1 VTLEQRL
8 NRNTV
13 DDLKAIV
20 WHFGDVNHVR
30 AEERCKDPRS
40 LGSKPQLISWMVQ
53 ELKDELLTSL
63 PIVPATL
70 TDWRTDWHRVTD
82 ETVLA
87 RDADL
92 RAVLS
97 RRDELARAEQERK
110 DKEEQERKAKADRD
124 AHRPS
129 VDEEARRIEVE
140 ARRIEVEARR
150 AEEEAKRADREEAP
164 QPASKRRR
172 AGAASMELMTCSC
185 GNVQPLASAM
195 DAGCLKCGAAPLR
208 NRIIHDFR
216 EGKHDDPAPGHV
228 SSSQQVLLSPS
239 QPALHQSP
247 QQLLPSS
254 SSRNIRAQLNPL
266 DISLSRVPGAFLD
279 LAPVASSIL
288 DKARAGQT
296 YIPIDTLM
304 PRKRSTPSATSSGL
318 ATDEY
323 ESVFALS
330 SSNHLVRVAEGERLT
345 MSVARSIDSFAGI
358 VEVIV
363 HQLIGV
369 VYRDSPQLCF
379 QLFGLLSVA
388 IDVDRM
394 YGWKATKLYVDSVLQ
409 QRLIREFDISIVQQ
423 DLLSNAFNQLL
434 LSQHPT
440 IKSGTTS
447 ASTTSSI
454 GSIGTSATSDKSSKG
469 VCWKFN
475 SGQPCAKTPCP
486 FPHVC
491 RICQGNH
498 RKAECTANKGTKSG
512 KKNE

>member
-1 VTLEQRL
+1 
-8 NRNTV
+8 
-13 DDLKAIV
+13 
-20 WHFGDVNHVR
+20 
-30 AEERCKDPRS
+30 
-40 LGSKPQLISWMVQ
+40 
-53 ELKDELLTSL
+53 
-63 PIVPATL
+63 
-70 TDWRTDWHRVTD
+70 
-82 ETVLA
+82 
-87 RDADL
+87 
-92 RAVLS
+92 
-97 RRDELARAEQERK
+97 
-110 DKEEQERKAKADRD
+110 
-124 AHRPS
+124 
-129 VDEEARRIEVE
+129 
-140 ARRIEVEARR
+140 
-150 AEEEAKRADREEAP
+150 
-164 QPASKRRR
+164 
-172 AGAASMELMTCSC
+172 
-185 GNVQPLASAM
+185 
-195 DAGCLKCGAAPLR
+195 
-208 NRIIHDFR
+208 
-216 EGKHDDPAPGHV
+216 
-228 SSSQQVLLSPS
+228 
-239 QPALHQSP
+239 
-247 QQLLPSS
+247 
-254 SSRNIRAQLNPL
+254 
-266 DISLSRVPGAFLD
+266 
-279 LAPVASSIL
+279 
-288 DKARAGQT
+288 
-296 YIPIDTLM
+296 
-304 PRKRSTPSATSSGL
+304 L

-330 SSNHLVRVAEGERLT
+330 ASNHLVRVAEGERLT